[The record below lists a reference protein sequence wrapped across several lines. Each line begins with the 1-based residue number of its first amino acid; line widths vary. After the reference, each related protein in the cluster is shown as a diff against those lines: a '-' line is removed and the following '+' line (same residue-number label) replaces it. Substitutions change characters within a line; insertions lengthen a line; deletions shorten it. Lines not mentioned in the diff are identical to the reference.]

1 MIGTNKL
8 TTEKVEDIRQMISDG
23 MTDQSIAHI
32 FNVSRSNINLIRNN
46 KRWNYDENSF
56 LMKEQ
61 IKDEPS
67 IQNYLIVSV
76 MKENRVVDTYNITID
91 KLNEYSEYIESSF
104 LNNTGGWTIRIVIN
118 I

>member
-8 TTEKVEDIRQMISDG
+8 TTEKVENIRELISQG
-23 MTDQSIAHI
+23 LSDQAIASIY
-32 FNVSRSNINLIRNN
+32 NVSRPTINHIRHN
-46 KRWNYDENSF
+46 KRWNLDKNSF

-61 IKDEPS
+61 MKNVSS
-67 IQNYLIVSV
+67 IQNFLIVSV
-76 MKENRVVDTYNITID
+76 MKENRVLDTYNITID

-104 LNNTGGWTIRIVIN
+104 ENNTGGWTIRIVIS

>member
-8 TTEKVEDIRQMISDG
+8 NTEKVENIRELISQG
-23 MTDQSIAHI
+23 LSDQAIADM
-32 FNVSRSNINLIRNN
+32 FKVSRPAINHIRHK
-46 KRWNYDENSF
+46 KRWNLDKNSF
-56 LMKEQ
+56 LMKDQ
-61 IKDEPS
+61 IKETIS
-67 IQNYLIVSV
+67 VQNFLIVSV

-104 LNNTGGWTIRIVIN
+104 ENNTGGWTIRIVIS